1 MYIVDEAP
9 ERTNVFYSAT
19 KPSLLWLEQN
29 LRKMQR
35 WPSLQEEVL
44 KKVVTELQAD
54 ENLLGI
60 LLFGSVASGTQTWK
74 SDIDLIFV
82 YETHDP
88 PSGLVNR
95 WVDGIE
101 VQYFFTTLDVLIQN
115 QETVPYLLYM
125 FCDAKILY
133 DRHGAVAPVV
143 ERLRHY
149 FAAHSDVA
157 AEWARLKELHQVEK
171 KGPACQ
177 QTTIIQRW
185 DEMEQKYS
193 SGERKRTFFIM

>member
-9 ERTNVFYSAT
+9 ENTGLFYST
-19 KPSLLWLEQN
+19 TTSVGLWLEQN
-29 LRKMQR
+29 LRRIQR
-35 WPSLQEEVL
+35 KPSLQEEIL
-44 KKVVTELQAD
+44 EKIVTELKAD

-60 LLFGSVASGTQTWK
+60 VLFGSVAAGSQTWK

-101 VQYFFTTLDVLIQN
+101 VQYFFTTLDTLVEN
-115 QETVPYLLYM
+115 QETVPYLLHI
-125 FCDAKILY
+125 FCDGRILF
-133 DRHGAVAPVV
+133 DRYGSVAPVV
-143 ERLRHY
+143 AKLSEY
-149 FAAHSDVA
+149 FAVHPDVA
-157 AEWARLKELHQVEK
+157 SEWARLKELHQVEK
-171 KGPACQ
+171 RGPACG

-185 DEMEQKYS
+185 DEMEAKYS
-193 SGERKRTFFIM
+193 GGVRKRTFFTP